1 MRPAVAHCRAR
12 NRSFTVGVEQDW
24 IAWSNP
30 GGRVRRAAT
39 IHSAAVASFP
49 CAIASTGIAAV
60 AQASGAPGR
69 ETVIPR
75 LEAALAVPEPTTLLL
90 LAIALVA
97 LGYILRKR
105 R

>member
-1 MRPAVAHCRAR
+1 MKWSAAAIHGAVVASFACAVASACMAAVAH
-12 NRSFTVGVEQDW
+12 
-24 IAWSNP
+24 
-30 GGRVRRAAT
+30 
-39 IHSAAVASFP
+39 AS
-49 CAIASTGIAAV
+49 S
-60 AQASGAPGR
+60 APGR